1 MSGGIYG
8 VHGWEIQN
16 KKVAMVDTINGG
28 ECLGGGGSN
37 VKKEV
42 RYTNFEKKKCDRSFM
57 EEEL

>member
-1 MSGGIYG
+1 
-8 VHGWEIQN
+8 
-16 KKVAMVDTINGG
+16 MVDTINGG

-42 RYTNFEKKKCDRSFM
+42 RYTNFEKKKCDRSFV